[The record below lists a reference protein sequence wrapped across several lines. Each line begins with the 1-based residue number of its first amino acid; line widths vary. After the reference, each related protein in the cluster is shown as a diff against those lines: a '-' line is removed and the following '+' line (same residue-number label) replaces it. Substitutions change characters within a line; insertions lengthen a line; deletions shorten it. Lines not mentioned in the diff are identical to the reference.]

1 MPSEGNNTA
10 AAAAMEANVS
20 SLPVAHDAAA
30 TTQSIST
37 SAAVQAAKEAGSLK
51 PEELA
56 TLASTSAAAQAAKE
70 VTPAV
75 WNYAAFAGRFGE
87 ISAQHASATLTL
99 AFRLV
104 LEAQRR
110 NEPAAWVT
118 GDASAFYPPDAAEAA
133 IDLDALIVVRVPD
146 NRRAA
151 RAADALLRSG
161 GFGLVVL
168 DLGADTRG
176 LRPPMQSRLAGLAKK
191 HRAALICL
199 TEKESRRP
207 SLGALVSIRA
217 EATRTRDHDDRYTCR
232 AQVLKDKRRGPGLQH
247 QEVVRGPDGLR

>member
-1 MPSEGNNTA
+1 MSSDANNAA
-10 AAAAMEANVS
+10 AAAAMTTRSIEPSVTDS
-20 SLPVAHDAAA
+20 SLSVTAAEPAPLVLPEGLRTGLPVSD
-30 TTQSIST
+30 S
-37 SAAVQAAKEAGSLK
+37 
-51 PEELA
+51 PM
-56 TLASTSAAAQAAKE
+56 
-70 VTPAV
+70 V

-110 NEPAAWVT
+110 NEPAVWVT
-118 GDASAFYPPDAAEAA
+118 GYDSVFYPPDAAEAA
-133 IDLDALIVVRVPD
+133 IDLDALVVVRVPD

-168 DLGADTRG
+168 DIGADTRG
-176 LRPPMQSRLAGLAKK
+176 LHPPMQSRLAGLAKK
-191 HRAALICL
+191 HHAALICL

-217 EATRTRDHDDRYTCR
+217 EATRTRDRDDRYTCR
-232 AQVLKDKRRGPGLQH
+232 AQILKDKRRGPGWQH